1 MKQHPPT
8 QLDPAAKRWLT
19 EAETA
24 RRLGMSVKWLQ
35 KGRIIGGP
43 LPHAKFGGAVR
54 YALADIEIF
63 ERESIRRSTSDPG
76 QQDGEK

>member
-1 MKQHPPT
+1 MKQHLPS
-8 QLDPAAKRWLT
+8 QLDAAAKRWLT

-35 KGRIIGGP
+35 KGRLHGGP

-54 YALADIEIF
+54 YALADIEKF
-63 ERESIRRSTSDPG
+63 ERDSIRLSTSDQG
-76 QQDGEK
+76 WQDGEK